1 MKMKDVAERAGVSLT
16 TVSRV
21 LNGSQIVQPAYRE
34 RVLRAIAE
42 LEYKPN
48 RLASNLR
55 RQKAEM
61 LGVVISDVAD
71 SHFAQLLRAIEDCAY
86 QQGYRVLLCNT
97 DETVEKQSAYLE
109 ILLAERVSGVLISP
123 IDPGDPQISK
133 LLDTGI
139 PVIALDR
146 KVHDPR
152 ADAILVNNFAAA
164 QQATQHLIEQGHTRI
179 ALIAGTPTLQTGAE
193 RAAGYEQ
200 TMRAAHLE
208 PSILGEHFT
217 AEHGQAVTELL
228 LGASSAPTALVIAN
242 NLLAIGVLRALHRH
256 HCRIPADIALVV
268 IDDPFWVSLVNP
280 PLTALA
286 HPIQLMA
293 QNAVELLQERVQG
306 KRSEPKH
313 NTFDF
318 ELHVRDSSLSKTL
331 QPPV

>member
-21 LNGSQIVQPAYRE
+21 LNGSQIVQPEYRE
-34 RVLRAIAE
+34 RVLHAIAE

-71 SHFAQLLRAIEDCAY
+71 PHFAQLLRAVEDCAY
-86 QQGYRVLLCNT
+86 RQGYRVLLCNT
-97 DETVEKQSAYLE
+97 DETVEKQSVYLE

-123 IDPGDPQISK
+123 IDPDDPQISK
-133 LLDTGI
+133 LLDIGI

-146 KVHDPR
+146 MVHDPR

-179 ALIAGTPTLQTGAE
+179 TLIAGTPTLQTGAE

-200 TMRAAHLE
+200 AMRAAHLE
-208 PSILGEHFT
+208 PSILGERFT
-217 AEHGQAVTELL
+217 AERGEAVTELL
-228 LGASSAPTALVIAN
+228 LGASPAPTALVIAN

-256 HCRIPADIALVV
+256 HCLVPAEMALVV

-286 HPIQLMA
+286 HPVQRMA
-293 QNAVELLQERVQG
+293 QCAVELLQERIHG
-306 KRSEPKH
+306 KRSEPKR

-318 ELHVRDSSLSKTL
+318 ELHVRDSSLSKPL